1 MTGTLTRQ
9 GQLKK
14 QFYRARISLNDFEEA
29 TSFLAALKS
38 TRRDVVRRAL
48 LSSAVI
54 AYSRPF
60 LNNERSHDSHAM
72 QRMRGNPTSVCTP
85 EQKVVHERVLELRNE
100 AIAHAQ
106 WSKYPVVLVQ
116 SNARG
121 CVLQGRFFDILA
133 DTQLDA
139 RHFRDIAQLMH
150 DHCVREIFDI
160 NRRIAGK

>member
-1 MTGTLTRQ
+1 MTDTLTKQ

-29 TSFLAALKS
+29 TTFLAALKS

-48 LSSAVI
+48 LTSAVI

-60 LNNERSHDSHAM
+60 LNNERSHDSHAT

-106 WSKYPVVLVQ
+106 WTKYPV
-116 SNARG
+116 AEF
-121 CVLQGRFFDILA
+121 GREILA
-133 DTQLDA
+133 CCSSTQVAYAEPYLG
-139 RHFRDIAQLMH
+139 L
-150 DHCVREIFDI
+150 
-160 NRRIAGK
+160 